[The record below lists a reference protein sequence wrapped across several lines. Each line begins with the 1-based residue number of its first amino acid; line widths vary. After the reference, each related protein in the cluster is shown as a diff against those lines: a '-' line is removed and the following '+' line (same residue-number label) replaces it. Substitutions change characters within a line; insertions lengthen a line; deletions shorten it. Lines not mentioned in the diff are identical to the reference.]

1 MSVRLP
7 LNKPVA
13 NICFL
18 VSNKIPVAAILGN
31 FRALKVTK
39 SFGLSVADPRLGN
52 ATKFL
57 RKDISLITKVTRTR
71 YKA

>member
-31 FRALKVTK
+31 FRAVKVTK
-39 SFGLSVADPRLGN
+39 IFGLSVADPWLGN
-52 ATKFL
+52 G
-57 RKDISLITKVTRTR
+57 TKVLKRT
-71 YKA
+71 YL